1 LSVIRFDSVTKTFED
16 DPVLRQF
23 SMDVEKASMKVILG
37 GSGSGKSTI
46 LRIVLGLIKPTQG
59 RVYVLG
65 REITHLKENELMP
78 IRAKIGVVFQAGAL
92 FDSLSVGENVAYRLR
107 EQGELSESEIQETV
121 QSFLGFVGLQETA
134 DKLPAELS
142 GGMRRR
148 VAIARALV
156 GHPEVMLYDEPTA
169 GLDPITSRTIIEL
182 VMRLRDLRDVTSVFV
197 TNDLHA
203 VHTLSSEKAVSK
215 ANDEVHF
222 VPVASSEENRTNIIM
237 LEKGSVLMEGTERV
251 FRESENP
258 YIREFL
264 D

>member
-1 LSVIRFDSVTKTFED
+1 MSVIRFDSVTKTFNGT
-16 DPVLRQF
+16 PVLRQF
-23 SMDVEKASMKVILG
+23 SMDIDKASMRVLLG
-37 GSGSGKSTI
+37 GSGTGKSTI
-46 LRIVLGLIKPTQG
+46 LKIVLGLIKPDRGQ
-59 RVYVLG
+59 VYVLG
-65 REITHLKENELMP
+65 RDITRLEEDELMP
-78 IRAKIGVVFQAGAL
+78 IREKIGVVFQAGAL

-107 EQGELSESEIQETV
+107 EQGELSEGEIEETV
-121 QSFLGFVGLQETA
+121 ESFLGFVGLQDTV
-134 DKLPAELS
+134 DKLPADLS

-182 VMRLRDLRDVTSVFV
+182 VMRLRDLREVTSIFV

-203 VHTLSSEKAVSK
+203 VHTLASERTVAE
-215 ANDEVHF
+215 ADGEVRF
-222 VPVASSEENRTNIIM
+222 ERLTAGDDNRTRIMM
-237 LEKGSVLMEGTERV
+237 LERGSVLMEGTERE
-251 FRESENP
+251 FHDSANP